1 MRITRTARS
10 LPAAA
15 NASASAP
22 YVASVGGFFLSARSR
37 TSCNMPSDFVILTW
51 SAISFPFDRSL
62 GAARKYPLRSGDAAC
77 RIRSARSFK
86 PVSPERSGSS
96 DPGETEGGLTPQ
108 RAPRSE
114 EHTSELQSL
123 MRISY
128 AGFCLKKKNKQHITE
143 H

>member
-1 MRITRTARS
+1 MILTDVHPLS
-10 LPAAA
+10 LLHYRQI
-15 NASASAP
+15 S
-22 YVASVGGFFLSARSR
+22 
-37 TSCNMPSDFVILTW
+37 SCNMPSDFVILTW

-108 RAPRSE
+108 IGRAHVWTPVTNAHLVCR
-114 EHTSELQSL
+114 LL
-123 MRISY
+123 
-128 AGFCLKKKNKQHITE
+128 LVKKKKYTG
-143 H
+143 